1 MSRYDYDLF
10 VLGAGSGGV
19 RAARMAASL
28 GVKVAVAEQDRTG
41 GTCVNLGCVPKKLY
55 VHAAEYASLVSQA
68 SNYGWQF
75 QPPGFDWTTLRDNK
89 SAFITNANL
98 RMEAMLEKA
107 GARLIRGRATLNGPH
122 EVLVDGRLYSA
133 ERILV
138 ATGAHPSRPEFPG
151 KEHVLSSD
159 QIFDLDHLPER
170 LLIIGGGY
178 IACEFAGIFHHLGV
192 KVTQLYRGEL
202 FLRGFDR
209 EIRQKVAADMRR
221 AGIDLRFNTQ
231 VEKIVKTSVGQYAVE
246 CSQEAIITTD
256 LILGA
261 TGRRPNVENLGLESA
276 GVKVTPQGAIA
287 VNRFYQTN
295 VPSIYALG
303 DVIDRLQL
311 TPVALAEAMTLVDF
325 LYKDKAEPLDYNL
338 IPTAVFSLPQ
348 IAGVGVSEEQAI
360 ERFSC
365 VDVYTSEFRSLKQ
378 ALAGH
383 QQQIL
388 MKLLVDADTQR
399 VVGAHMAGE
408 GAAETIQG
416 IAIALKAGATKAT
429 FDKTVGIHPTSAEE
443 FVTMRALTRTH
454 RQSDEKGTRS
464 QE

>member
-28 GVKVAVAEQDRTG
+28 GINVAVAEQGSTG

-55 VHAAEYASLVSQA
+55 VHAAEFSSLASQA

-75 QPPGFDWTTLRDNK
+75 QPPDFNWTTLRDNK
-89 SAFITNANL
+89 SAFIANANL
-98 RMEAMLEKA
+98 RMETMLEKA

-122 EVLVDGRLYSA
+122 EILVDGQLYSA

-138 ATGAHPSRPEFPG
+138 ATGAHPSLPEFPG
-151 KEHVLSSD
+151 NEHVLSSD
-159 QIFDLDHLPER
+159 QIFDMDHLPDR

-178 IACEFAGIFHHLGV
+178 IACEFAGIFHCLGV

-209 EIRQKVAADMRR
+209 EIRQKVAADMRQ

-231 VEKIVKTSVGQYAVE
+231 VKKIVRTSPGEYTVE
-246 CSQEAIITTD
+246 CSEGATITTD

-261 TGRRPNVENLGLESA
+261 TGRRPNVENLGLDSA
-276 GVKVTPQGAIA
+276 GVKVTAQGAIA
-287 VNRFYQTN
+287 VNQFYQTS
-295 VPSIYALG
+295 VSSIFALG

-311 TPVALAEAMTLVDF
+311 TPVALAGYQE
-325 LYKDKAEPLDYNL
+325 
-338 IPTAVFSLPQ
+338 
-348 IAGVGVSEEQAI
+348 
-360 ERFSC
+360 
-365 VDVYTSEFRSLKQ
+365 
-378 ALAGH
+378 
-383 QQQIL
+383 QIL

-399 VVGAHMAGE
+399 VIGAHMAGE

-443 FVTMRALTRTH
+443 FVTMRTLTRSH
-454 RQSDEKGTRS
+454 RQSSVEGTRS